1 MSDPLAEEG
10 YRLLAASVAPQPSAT
25 QTLPAQPVMAEE
37 VPAHLGG
44 SAEGSPISQPVQV
57 IEPAARG
64 ERVRQHRPSFTLHRP
79 DQPGSSHH
87 TVLPRTMVVAGLLAA
102 LGSPL
107 FFGLLYQ
114 QSHFDIV
121 DNDWY
126 FDERGRS
133 MAVAAVA
140 AVAACTGLG
149 WLWWTIAASL
159 NARQRARYAVAPWV
173 APLAAVLIVGCLA
186 LLPSAIES
194 FRDNTEDT
202 RLVALCAALIA
213 LPIVAFFSTLGAYRR
228 AANSIGASQTAW
240 NVIIVLPWAM
250 AAANLLSRFFT
261 LAAGDSYL
269 TILGVVNMAALG
281 VMVLSLYQAM
291 ASFDRACAGRQMA
304 ASDRGALPDF
314 FRRG

>member
-10 YRLLAASVAPQPSAT
+10 YRLLATSIAT
-25 QTLPAQPVMAEE
+25 QTGATQTMLVQPMLAEE

-44 SAEGSPISQPVQV
+44 SADGSPVSQPVPV
-57 IEPAARG
+57 IEPATSG
-64 ERVRQHRPSFTLHRP
+64 ERVRQHRPAFTLHRP

-87 TVLPRTMVVAGLLAA
+87 TMLPRTMVVTGLLAA

-107 FFGLLYQ
+107 FFGLLYRQ
-114 QSHFDIV
+114 GHFDMV
-121 DNDWY
+121 GNDWF

-133 MAVAAVA
+133 LAVAAVA

-149 WLWWTIAASL
+149 WMWWTIAASL
-159 NARQRARYAVAPWV
+159 NARQRARYAVAPWFAPSAALIIV
-173 APLAAVLIVGCLA
+173 ACLS

-194 FRDNTEDT
+194 FRDNTDDK

-213 LPIVAFFSTLGAYRR
+213 LPLVAFFSTLGAYRR
-228 AANSIGASQTAW
+228 AASSIGASQRPW
-240 NVIIVLPWAM
+240 NVMIVLPWAM

-269 TILGVVNMAALG
+269 TLIGVVNMGALG
-281 VMVLSLYQAM
+281 VIVFSLYQAM
-291 ASFDRACAGRQMA
+291 ASFDRACAGRQLA
-304 ASDRGALPDF
+304 AADRGDVPDF
-314 FRRG
+314 LRGR